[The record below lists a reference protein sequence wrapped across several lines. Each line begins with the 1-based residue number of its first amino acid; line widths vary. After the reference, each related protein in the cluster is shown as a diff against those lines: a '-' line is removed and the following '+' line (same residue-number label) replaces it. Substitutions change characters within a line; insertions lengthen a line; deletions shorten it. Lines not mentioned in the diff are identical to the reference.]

1 MFAIIV
7 FIASPQ
13 QSKSSSHLG
22 SCFQHEINGS
32 MSLLSSFHRSRHVQ
46 NCYNLLAVVLPKKME
61 TPTVV
66 VDLED
71 LQVPGADPTR
81 LEQAVVLPKR

>member
-1 MFAIIV
+1 MRLMVRCPFY
-7 FIASPQ
+7 
-13 QSKSSSHLG
+13 L
-22 SCFQHEINGS
+22 
-32 MSLLSSFHRSRHVQ
+32 RSRFQ
-46 NCYNLLAVVLPKKME
+46 KQTRAKLLYNLLAVVLPKKME